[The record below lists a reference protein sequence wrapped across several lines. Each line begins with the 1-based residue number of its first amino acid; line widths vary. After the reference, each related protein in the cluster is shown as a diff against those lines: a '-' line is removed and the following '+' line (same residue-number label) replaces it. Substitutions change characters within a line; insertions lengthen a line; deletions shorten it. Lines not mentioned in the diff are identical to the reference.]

1 MNNFSSVFTK
11 LREER
16 GLSIKQVA
24 SFTGTSTKDVK
35 KWEQGTSLP
44 TDTKV
49 IAALEGILGK
59 EISQTLEDNSFNI
72 LKNSEKVIEDSLF
85 KIDKEKDVNLKSGI
99 FNRFKSEKEK
109 KQRKA
114 TSEINVFDIYEDK
127 EMVNDENKVDYEA
140 LYENAL
146 EEKPYISDPKQ
157 LTFYFSRNIKT
168 FLSVT
173 VLLYVA
179 IKAFQMFINSFN
191 LFLENLL

>member
-1 MNNFSSVFTK
+1 MNNFSSIFTK

-59 EISQTLEDNSFNI
+59 EISQTLEDNSFKI

-85 KIDKEKDVNLKSGI
+85 KIDKQKDVTLKSGI

-114 TSEINVFDIYEDK
+114 TSEINVF
-127 EMVNDENKVDYEA
+127 
-140 LYENAL
+140 
-146 EEKPYISDPKQ
+146 
-157 LTFYFSRNIKT
+157 
-168 FLSVT
+168 
-173 VLLYVA
+173 
-179 IKAFQMFINSFN
+179 
-191 LFLENLL
+191 

>member
-1 MNNFSSVFTK
+1 MNNFSSIFTK

-24 SFTGTSTKDVK
+24 SFTGTSTKDVR
-35 KWEQGTSLP
+35 KWEQGTSFP

-127 EMVNDENKVDYEA
+127 EIVNDENKVDYEV

-146 EEKPYISDPKQ
+146 EEKPYIGDPKQ

>member
-1 MNNFSSVFTK
+1 MNNFSSIFTK

-35 KWEQGTSLP
+35 KWERGTSLP

-127 EMVNDENKVDYEA
+127 EIVNDENKVDYEA
-140 LYENAL
+140 VSYTH
-146 EEKPYISDPKQ
+146 
-157 LTFYFSRNIKT
+157 LTLPTMS
-168 FLSVT
+168 
-173 VLLYVA
+173 
-179 IKAFQMFINSFN
+179 
-191 LFLENLL
+191 

>member
-1 MNNFSSVFTK
+1 MNNFSSIFTK

-127 EMVNDENKVDYEA
+127 EIVNDENKVDYEV